1 MAKRISLV
9 LLVSL
14 FAWTLFAGFKGDQD
28 EYAEKGHTAPQF
40 QLASIHGKSMKL
52 TDYDGKLI
60 VLNFW
65 ATWCGPCNTE
75 MPALNQFSQQSED
88 ITVIGINMTDNE
100 SSKTAVMQFVKEY
113 EISFPILLDHS
124 GSVFEKYRILSL
136 PSTYFINED
145 GVIVEYHIGPLTER
159 YLQETTRK
167 FQ

>member
-1 MAKRISLV
+1 LAKRISLV

-14 FAWTLFAGFKGDQD
+14 FAWTLFAGFKGDR
-28 EYAEKGHTAPQF
+28 EYAEKGHKAPQF
-40 QLASIHGKSMKL
+40 QLVSIQGESMKL
-52 TDYDGKLI
+52 TDFDGKLI

-65 ATWCGPCNTE
+65 ATWCGPCKTE

-88 ITVIGINMTDNE
+88 ITVIGINMTGNE

-136 PSTYFINED
+136 PSTFFINED
-145 GVIVEYHIGPLTER
+145 GMIVEYHTGPLTEE
-159 YLQETTRK
+159 YLRETARK